1 VNTSHFTIQQS
12 KDASL
17 FTDAGNVKAT
27 NNAGDQQ
34 YHFVQQSSA
43 NAGLYYRLKIVDVDG
58 KFTYSPVI
66 KLNYEAP
73 GNITAKYNAQSREIT
88 ISNGSN
94 DKVRW
99 RLMSLNGSM
108 LKQGTSLGAITNI
121 SLNGVAKGTYVFVYE
136 AHVAKTLR
144 VVVY

>member
-1 VNTSHFTIQQS
+1 M
-12 KDASL
+12 
-17 FTDAGNVKAT
+17 
-27 NNAGDQQ
+27 
-34 YHFVQQSSA
+34 
-43 NAGLYYRLKIVDVDG
+43 VDIDG